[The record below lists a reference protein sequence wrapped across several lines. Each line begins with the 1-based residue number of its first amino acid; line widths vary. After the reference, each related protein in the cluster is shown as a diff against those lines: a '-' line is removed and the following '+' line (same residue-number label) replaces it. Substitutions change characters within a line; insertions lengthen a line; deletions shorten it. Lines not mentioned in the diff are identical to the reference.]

1 MQFSLFCLLKEWPKN
16 GRCWCH
22 CFPNELNA
30 EIFFLSSLAPRA
42 IDKHMV
48 RHIQQLI
55 EISNIPI
62 VIYSSRSPA
71 LVSTLCEISRCT
83 VQCSPVLL
91 YTVHCYTVQ
100 CSTVLRST
108 VLRST
113 VQCSTVIRSTVLRST
128 VLRSTVQC
136 STVLRSTVLRS
147 TVQCST
153 VLRSTVLRSTVQC
166 STVLRSTV
174 LRSTVN
180 CTALVSGSRI
190 RYNEIVGQTSG
201 HSFIHSLCN
210 FILMCLLFSLHQT
223 LAQTPPISISITACQ
238 VVAYY
243 LDIK

>member
-147 TVQCST
+147 TV
-153 VLRSTVLRSTVQC
+153 
-166 STVLRSTV
+166 
-174 LRSTVN
+174 N